1 MARVHEPTHPVSH
14 ACRDRSGRRTHA
26 TRRPKNIASPWHPKI
41 GTLPADDQLDRAVE
55 AHKAAKL
62 AEIAQRKATLLH
74 LVADPEVYEHRL
86 SERGS
91 REYDSWY
98 KVRGKWVRMTNI
110 NRAHTASAAVNA
122 GSIKAIRTTLPADHP
137 DALLSLPDRPSV
149 AWLQMVDKRAA
160 IDQGRTETA
169 ESEKRYGVWQQSV
182 ENVDNFD
189 PTRPSRS
196 TPPKPTEE
204 PEDGRGE

>member
-1 MARVHEPTHPVSH
+1 VTWPESTSRHTLSRMPAGTGLGGGHTRLGDQRISHPH
-14 ACRDRSGRRTHA
+14 GIPRSGPCPRMINST
-26 TRRPKNIASPWHPKI
+26 
-41 GTLPADDQLDRAVE
+41 G
-55 AHKAAKL
+55 
-62 AEIAQRKATLLH
+62 
-74 LVADPEVYEHRL
+74 RL
-86 SERGS
+86 RLTTERGS